1 MIGANL
7 FNWLFLLMRRSG
19 GASAPAILQE
29 NGDYLLQETGD
40 RILIE

>member
-1 MIGANL
+1 MIGINL
-7 FNWLFLLMRRSG
+7 FNWLFILMSRSG

-29 NGDYLLQETGD
+29 TGDYLLLESGD